1 MTGPTGSADA
11 RGASSATA
19 WVAVARGSA
28 FLALWLVLMQSVKP
42 ADLAVGLL
50 GTVAATWASVRLLP
64 PSAGRL
70 RASRMLVL
78 LPRLL
83 WQSVVAGFDVAR
95 RALDPRMPLRP
106 GIARVPLDFPE
117 GHTRSI
123 FAGISSLMPGTV
135 ACGQDDGE
143 LIYHCLDLDQPVVE
157 QLQGE
162 GRRLATTLVAGERH
176 G

>member
-1 MTGPTGSADA
+1 MTAPAQTVGVRRAPPASVAIG
-11 RGASSATA
+11 RGI
-19 WVAVARGSA
+19 G
-28 FLALWLVLMQSVKP
+28 FLVLWLVLMQSLKP

-50 GTVAATWASVRLLP
+50 SVVAATWTSLRLLP
-64 PSAGRL
+64 PAAGRF
-70 RASRMLVL
+70 RAGRMLL
-78 LPRLL
+78 MLPRLL

-95 RALDPRMPLRP
+95 RAFDPRMPLRT
-106 GIARVPLDFPE
+106 GIVRVPLAFPQ

-135 ACGQDDGE
+135 PCGEADGE
-143 LIYHCLDLDQPVVE
+143 LIYHCLDLDQLVVE

-162 GRRLATTLVAGERH
+162 ARRLAGTLGAGERH